1 MALLRAR
8 APIGALPLIQLR
20 LSSLSLAKPPHPSP
34 ARGEGVLCCVL
45 PVICKTPGHASNAIT
60 RPCPR
65 PPQRATFSS
74 AMNDSPPR
82 RREIVR
88 ASPLT
93 PFKYHIFLALWL
105 ASLASNFGGLIQSV
119 GASWLMTSLA
129 PTADIVALVQAS
141 TVLPYMLFC
150 LAAGAAADV
159 FDRRILMLAA
169 QLLALVVSVLLT
181 IFTYVDVMTPWLL
194 LTFTF
199 LVGCGNAIYGP
210 AWQSSVGEV
219 VPRAELPQAVALNS
233 LGFNL
238 ARTVG
243 PAIGGLI
250 VATSGSQ
257 AAFLVN
263 SISYLGLIIVL
274 LSWKRPVEQRT
285 LPPES
290 IPSAM
295 MAGLRYVALSP
306 SIRSVLVR
314 AVVFGSAASSIWALM
329 PLVARDLIRGG
340 PSIYGLLLGA
350 FGVGAVLSALSSTR
364 LRAAF
369 TTGQIVTIATLF
381 FATGSIIAAFSTSL
395 PITMIGM
402 VMCGGGWV
410 LALSTFNISVQLL
423 VPRWVVG
430 RSVAIYQMMTFGGMA
445 LGSWLWGL
453 TAHHFGLVFSLAL
466 AGGVLAASTLLAR
479 LWPMPGSAAEDLDPR
494 LPESALPTVDNAI
507 PDRDGAVVITVE
519 YRVTREDAPQ
529 FAAAMRRLAQVRQRN
544 GARRWSLMVD
554 ATDPELWVERFQYP
568 TWTEYLRQRHRDTV
582 SDRAVWDN
590 ARSFHRGEE
599 QPKVRR
605 LLAQSVEDIAAT
617 PGARAERTPTM
628 AITDPALPPDPSPT
642 TGSSTSGSPSGK
654 TR

>member
-1 MALLRAR
+1 
-8 APIGALPLIQLR
+8 
-20 LSSLSLAKPPHPSP
+20 
-34 ARGEGVLCCVL
+34 
-45 PVICKTPGHASNAIT
+45 
-60 RPCPR
+60 
-65 PPQRATFSS
+65 
-74 AMNDSPPR
+74 MNDSPPR
-82 RREIVR
+82 RPETAR
-88 ASPLT
+88 ASALT
-93 PFKYHIFLALWL
+93 PFKYNIFLALWL
-105 ASLASNFGGLIQSV
+105 ASLCSNFGGLIQSV
-119 GASWLMTSLA
+119 GASWLMTSLS

-141 TVLPYMLFC
+141 AVLPYMLFC
-150 LAAGAAADV
+150 LAAGAASDV
-159 FDRRILMLAA
+159 LDRRALMLAA
-169 QLLALVVSVLLT
+169 QILALVVSVLLT
-181 IFTYVDVMTPWLL
+181 VFTYSGVMTPWLL

-219 VPRAELPQAVALNS
+219 VPRSELPSAVALNS

-250 VATSGSQ
+250 VAAFGSQ

-263 SISYLGLIIVL
+263 SISYVGLIIVL
-274 LSWKRPVEQRT
+274 ISWKRPAEQRQ

-290 IPSAM
+290 IPAAM

-306 SIRSVLVR
+306 SIRSVLIR
-314 AVVFGSAASSIWALM
+314 AVVFGSSASSIWALM

-350 FGVGAVLSALSSTR
+350 FGVGAVLSALSTTR

-410 LALSTFNISVQLL
+410 LALSTFNISVQLS

-430 RSVAIYQMMTFGGMA
+430 RSVAIYQTVTFGGMA

-453 TAHHFGLVFSLAL
+453 AAHHFGLVFSLAL
-466 AGGVLAASTLLAR
+466 AGGVLAASILLAR
-479 LWPMPGSAAEDLDPR
+479 IWPMPGVAGENLDPR

-507 PDRDGAVVITVE
+507 PQRDGAVVITVE
-519 YRVTREDAPQ
+519 YRVAKEDAPQ
-529 FAAAMRRLAQVRQRN
+529 FASAMRKLAQVRQRN
-544 GARRWSLMVD
+544 GARRWSLMMDV
-554 ATDPELWVERFQYP
+554 TDPELWVERFQYP
-568 TWTEYLRQRHRDTV
+568 TWTDYLRQRHRGTV
-582 SDRAVWDN
+582 SDRTVWDH

-599 QPKVRR
+599 RPKVRR
-605 LLAQSVEDIAAT
+605 LIAQSVEELAT
-617 PGARAERTPTM
+617 APDARPERTPTA
-628 AITDPALPPDPSPT
+628 AITDPALPPDPSPA
-642 TGSSTSGSPSGK
+642 TGSSTSDSPTGTPSGR